1 MVSLWGVHQ
10 DVKIKL
16 ELDKR
21 LSKWQPYTIPEIKR
35 VLAEVYADVNLQKSP
50 VATDLNRWYRI
61 RPTKKE
67 GKNAYIIEGDAFPI
81 I

>member
-1 MVSLWGVHQ
+1 MVSLGGVHQ
-10 DVKIKL
+10 EVKIKR
-16 ELDKR
+16 ELDRR

-35 VLAEVYADVNLQKSP
+35 VLSEVYADVNLQKSP

-67 GKNAYIIEGDAFPI
+67 GKNAYIIDGDAFTI